1 MHQRLAAA
9 VFVLALVAAACG
21 SDEKNDR
28 QPLTGGG
35 SGGAGGTGGSGGAG
49 GSGGSGGGGG
59 GTDGAPCSSG
69 GGEACEACIEGALLA
84 CGGLGDGCGEA
95 LIAFGTCAA
104 GAGCATAEGIDYLCA
119 AQACFAETTAAAS
132 CLAECEEVQACLG
145 L

>member
-21 SDEKNDR
+21 NDEKNDR

-59 GTDGAPCSSG
+59 TEGAPCSSG